1 MSLEVLITES
11 TNLKSVGSTKFY
23 KKGNT
28 SSFNSFVS
36 DLNKEQEPKANFKKQ
51 DHKQK
56 DLEPKRPRED
66 SDKAEGSLVTKD
78 KDDTQHSHKS
88 SSDKAS
94 QDLSAV
100 EKQSPKITEE
110 KVAVSEEIE
119 VTEVASVPIPEVVAV
134 PIPVIITPEGLIDDI
149 ILKPDFQ
156 EIQSIR
162 DLQAAPEQDNAA
174 SSERLLF
181 DLSPVALKDNTLEV
195 DGFAL
200 KGLQQKV
207 TDQQNI
213 TNLSNSSDKLVQ
225 NEKEVIVIE
234 KASELNFVSTDLD
247 KDKDLLLKSLE
258 SNSKEPSLLTQAK
271 VVGKTDT
278 QKQLAPAL
286 DAPLDNE
293 LSSGAKLAD
302 IGELAVNINSNSRKT
317 ESKDIPIVKKEVV
330 KITGNKIAEATKLAD
345 AELLD
350 TISFDELE
358 ISDFAII
365 NSSKNKPEISFDD
378 SILTSANKVNIKPQE
393 QLSLSLRYAVFQG
406 KSEIT
411 INLYPKALGSIDV
424 KIEFATNSS
433 GQNEVQKVII
443 TAERSS
449 TLKLLESTKSH
460 LETALAEL
468 KKEAATTV
476 TDTSK
481 KEASLQFDMRDGNNG
496 QPNEG
501 YFGSFNERENWMN
514 KFRNLTTS
522 DDNSAIRSQE
532 GDSVSKRKDIHNS
545 TTIDIEV

>member
-1 MSLEVLITES
+1 MSSEVLITES

-23 KKGNT
+23 KKGDA
-28 SSFNSFVS
+28 SSFNSFVI
-36 DLNKEQEPKANFKKQ
+36 DLNKEQEPKTNFKKQ
-51 DHKQK
+51 DPKQK
-56 DLEPKRPRED
+56 DLEPTRLRED

-100 EKQSPKITEE
+100 EKQSPKTTEE
-110 KVAVSEEIE
+110 EVVVVASEEIE
-119 VTEVASVPIPEVVAV
+119 VTEVASV

-149 ILKPDFQ
+149 ILESDFQ
-156 EIQSIR
+156 GIQSIR
-162 DLQAAPEQDNAA
+162 DLRADPEQDNTT
-174 SSERLLF
+174 SSERLSF

-195 DGFAL
+195 DEFTL

-207 TDQQNI
+207 TDQQNF
-213 TNLSNSSDKLVQ
+213 TNLSSSSDKLVKT
-225 NEKEVIVIE
+225 EKEVIVIE
-234 KASELNFVSTDLD
+234 KASELNFVSTDLNND
-247 KDKDLLLKSLE
+247 KNLLLKSLE

-271 VVGKTDT
+271 VVGTTDT

-286 DAPLDNE
+286 KDAPLDND

-330 KITGNKIAEATKLAD
+330 KITGNKLAD

-365 NSSKNKPEISFDD
+365 DSSKNKPEISFDD

-393 QLSLSLRYAVFQG
+393 QLSLSLRYAVSQG

-443 TAERSS
+443 TAERNS

-522 DDNSAIRSQE
+522 DDSSSIRSQE
-532 GDSVSKRKDIHNS
+532 GDSVSKRKNIHNS

>member
-1 MSLEVLITES
+1 MSSEVLITES
-11 TNLKSVGSTKFY
+11 TNLKSIGSTKFY
-23 KKGNT
+23 KKGDT

-51 DHKQK
+51 DPKQK
-56 DLEPKRPRED
+56 DLEPTRLRED

-110 KVAVSEEIE
+110 EVVSEEIE

-134 PIPVIITPEGLIDDI
+134 PIPVIITPEGLIDDV
-149 ILKPDFQ
+149 ILESDFQ
-156 EIQSIR
+156 KIQSIR

-174 SSERLLF
+174 SSEILSF
-181 DLSPVALKDNTLEV
+181 DLPPVALKDKTLEV
-195 DGFAL
+195 DEFAL

-225 NEKEVIVIE
+225 TEKEVIVIE

-271 VVGKTDT
+271 VVGTTDT

-286 DAPLDNE
+286 DTPLDNE

-345 AELLD
+345 SELLD
-350 TISFDELE
+350 NISFDELE

-365 NSSKNKPEISFDD
+365 DSSKNKPEISFDD
-378 SILTSANKVNIKPQE
+378 SILTSVNKVNIKPQE
-393 QLSLSLRYAVFQG
+393 QLSLSLRYAASQG

-443 TAERSS
+443 TAERNS

-522 DDNSAIRSQE
+522 DESSGIRSQE
-532 GDSVSKRKDIHNS
+532 GDSVSKRKNIHNS

>member
-1 MSLEVLITES
+1 MSSEVLITES

-23 KKGNT
+23 KKGDT

-36 DLNKEQEPKANFKKQ
+36 DLNKEQEPKAHFKKQ
-51 DHKQK
+51 DPKQK
-56 DLEPKRPRED
+56 DLEPTRPRED
-66 SDKAEGSLVTKD
+66 SDKAEGSLVTKN

-88 SSDKAS
+88 SSDKDS
-94 QDLSAV
+94 QNLSAV

-110 KVAVSEEIE
+110 VVVSEEIE

-134 PIPVIITPEGLIDDI
+134 PIPVIITPEGLIDDV
-149 ILKPDFQ
+149 ILESDFQ
-156 EIQSIR
+156 KIQSIR

-174 SSERLLF
+174 SSEILSF
-181 DLSPVALKDNTLEV
+181 DLSLVALKDKTLEV
-195 DGFAL
+195 DEFAL
-200 KGLQQKV
+200 KGLQKKV

-225 NEKEVIVIE
+225 TEKEVIVIA

-271 VVGKTDT
+271 VVGTTDT

-345 AELLD
+345 SELLD
-350 TISFDELE
+350 NISFDELE

-365 NSSKNKPEISFDD
+365 DSSKNKPEISFDD
-378 SILTSANKVNIKPQE
+378 SILTSTNKVNIKPQE
-393 QLSLSLRYAVFQG
+393 QLSLSLKYAVSQG

-433 GQNEVQKVII
+433 GQSEVQKVII

-449 TLKLLESTKSH
+449 TLKILESTKSH

-522 DDNSAIRSQE
+522 DDNSGIKSQE
-532 GDSVSKRKDIHNS
+532 GDSVSKRKNIHNS

>member
-1 MSLEVLITES
+1 MSSEVLITES
-11 TNLKSVGSTKFY
+11 TNLKSIGSTKFY
-23 KKGNT
+23 KKGDT

-51 DHKQK
+51 DPKQK
-56 DLEPKRPRED
+56 DLEPTRLRED

-110 KVAVSEEIE
+110 EVVSEEIE

-134 PIPVIITPEGLIDDI
+134 PIPVIITPEGLIDDV
-149 ILKPDFQ
+149 ILESDFQ
-156 EIQSIR
+156 KIQSIR

-174 SSERLLF
+174 SSEILSF
-181 DLSPVALKDNTLEV
+181 DLSPVALKDKTLEV
-195 DGFAL
+195 DEFAL

-213 TNLSNSSDKLVQ
+213 TNLSNSSDKLLQ
-225 NEKEVIVIE
+225 TEKEVIVIE

-271 VVGKTDT
+271 VVGTTDT

-345 AELLD
+345 SELLD
-350 TISFDELE
+350 NISFDELE

-365 NSSKNKPEISFDD
+365 DSSKNKPEISFDD
-378 SILTSANKVNIKPQE
+378 SILTSVNKVNIKPQE
-393 QLSLSLRYAVFQG
+393 QLSLSLRYAVSQG

-443 TAERSS
+443 TAERNS

-522 DDNSAIRSQE
+522 DDNSGIKSQE
-532 GDSVSKRKDIHNS
+532 GDSVSKRKNIHNS

>member
-1 MSLEVLITES
+1 MSSEVLITES

-23 KKGNT
+23 KQGDT

-36 DLNKEQEPKANFKKQ
+36 NLNKKQEPKAHFKKQ
-51 DHKQK
+51 DPKQK
-56 DLEPKRPRED
+56 DLEPTRPRED
-66 SDKAEGSLVTKD
+66 SDKAKGSLVTKD

-88 SSDKAS
+88 SSDKES

-110 KVAVSEEIE
+110 VVVSEEIE

-134 PIPVIITPEGLIDDI
+134 PIPVIITQEGLIDDV
-149 ILKPDFQ
+149 ILESDFQ

-174 SSERLLF
+174 SSEILSF
-181 DLSPVALKDNTLEV
+181 DLSPVALKDKTLEV
-195 DGFAL
+195 DEFAL

-225 NEKEVIVIE
+225 TEKEVIVIE

-271 VVGKTDT
+271 VVGTTDT

-293 LSSGAKLAD
+293 LSFGAKLAD
-302 IGELAVNINSNSRKT
+302 IGELAVYINSNSRKT

-345 AELLD
+345 SELLD

-365 NSSKNKPEISFDD
+365 DSSKNKPEISFDD
-378 SILTSANKVNIKPQE
+378 SILTSVNKVNIKPQE
-393 QLSLSLRYAVFQG
+393 QLSLSLRYAVSQG

-449 TLKLLESTKSH
+449 TLKILESTKSH

-522 DDNSAIRSQE
+522 DDNSGIRSQE
-532 GDSVSKRKDIHNS
+532 GDSVSKRKNIHNS

>member
-1 MSLEVLITES
+1 MSSEVLITES
-11 TNLKSVGSTKFY
+11 TNLKSIGSTKFY
-23 KKGNT
+23 KKGDT

-51 DHKQK
+51 DPKQK
-56 DLEPKRPRED
+56 DLEPTRLRED

-110 KVAVSEEIE
+110 EVVSEEIE

-134 PIPVIITPEGLIDDI
+134 PIPVIITPEGLIDDV
-149 ILKPDFQ
+149 ILESDFQ
-156 EIQSIR
+156 KIQSIR

-174 SSERLLF
+174 SSEILSF
-181 DLSPVALKDNTLEV
+181 DLSPVALKDKTLEV
-195 DGFAL
+195 DEFAL

-213 TNLSNSSDKLVQ
+213 TNLSNSSDKLLQ
-225 NEKEVIVIE
+225 TEKEVIVIE

-271 VVGKTDT
+271 VVGTTDT

-330 KITGNKIAEATKLAD
+330 KITGNKIAEANKLAD

-350 TISFDELE
+350 NISFDELE

-365 NSSKNKPEISFDD
+365 DSSKNKPEISFDD
-378 SILTSANKVNIKPQE
+378 SILTSVNKVNIKPQE
-393 QLSLSLRYAVFQG
+393 QLSLSLRYAASQG

-443 TAERSS
+443 TAERNS

-522 DDNSAIRSQE
+522 DDNSGIKSQE
-532 GDSVSKRKDIHNS
+532 GDSVSKRKNIHNS

>member
-1 MSLEVLITES
+1 MSSEVLITES
-11 TNLKSVGSTKFY
+11 TNLKSIGSTKFY
-23 KKGNT
+23 KKGDT

-51 DHKQK
+51 DPKQK
-56 DLEPKRPRED
+56 DLEPTRLRED

-110 KVAVSEEIE
+110 EVVSEEIE

-134 PIPVIITPEGLIDDI
+134 PIPVIITPEGLIDDV
-149 ILKPDFQ
+149 ILESDFQ
-156 EIQSIR
+156 KIQSIR

-174 SSERLLF
+174 SSEILSF
-181 DLSPVALKDNTLEV
+181 DLSPVALKDKTLEV
-195 DGFAL
+195 DEFAL

-213 TNLSNSSDKLVQ
+213 TNLSNSSDKLLQ
-225 NEKEVIVIE
+225 TEKEVIVIE

-271 VVGKTDT
+271 VVGTTDT

-345 AELLD
+345 SELLD
-350 TISFDELE
+350 NISFDELE

-365 NSSKNKPEISFDD
+365 DSSKNKPEISFDD
-378 SILTSANKVNIKPQE
+378 SILTSVNKVNIKPQE
-393 QLSLSLRYAVFQG
+393 QLSLSLRYAVSQG

-443 TAERSS
+443 TAERNS
-449 TLKLLESTKSH
+449 TLKILDSTKSH

-522 DDNSAIRSQE
+522 DDNSGIKSQE
-532 GDSVSKRKDIHNS
+532 GDSVSKRKNIHNS

>member
-271 VVGKTDT
+271 GLGTTDT

>member
-271 VVGKTDT
+271 VLGTTDT

>member
-1 MSLEVLITES
+1 
-11 TNLKSVGSTKFY
+11 
-23 KKGNT
+23 
-28 SSFNSFVS
+28 
-36 DLNKEQEPKANFKKQ
+36 
-51 DHKQK
+51 
-56 DLEPKRPRED
+56 
-66 SDKAEGSLVTKD
+66 
-78 KDDTQHSHKS
+78 
-88 SSDKAS
+88 
-94 QDLSAV
+94 
-100 EKQSPKITEE
+100 
-110 KVAVSEEIE
+110 
-119 VTEVASVPIPEVVAV
+119 
-134 PIPVIITPEGLIDDI
+134 
-149 ILKPDFQ
+149 
-156 EIQSIR
+156 
-162 DLQAAPEQDNAA
+162 
-174 SSERLLF
+174 
-181 DLSPVALKDNTLEV
+181 
-195 DGFAL
+195 
-200 KGLQQKV
+200 
-207 TDQQNI
+207 
-213 TNLSNSSDKLVQ
+213 
-225 NEKEVIVIE
+225 
-234 KASELNFVSTDLD
+234 
-247 KDKDLLLKSLE
+247 LLLKSLE

-271 VVGKTDT
+271 VVGTTDT

-286 DAPLDNE
+286 KDAPLDND

-330 KITGNKIAEATKLAD
+330 KITGNKIAEANKLAD

-365 NSSKNKPEISFDD
+365 DSSKNKPEISFDD
-378 SILTSANKVNIKPQE
+378 SILTSTNKVNIKPQE
-393 QLSLSLRYAVFQG
+393 QLSLSLKYAVSQG

-481 KEASLQFDMRDGNNG
+481 KEASLQFDMRNGNDG

-522 DDNSAIRSQE
+522 DDSSGIRSQE
-532 GDSVSKRKDIHNS
+532 GDSVSKRKNIHNS

>member
-1 MSLEVLITES
+1 MSSEVLITES

-23 KKGNT
+23 KKGDT

-51 DHKQK
+51 DPKQK
-56 DLEPKRPRED
+56 DLEPTKPRED
-66 SDKAEGSLVTKD
+66 SDKAKGSLVTKD

-110 KVAVSEEIE
+110 EVVVSEEIE

-134 PIPVIITPEGLIDDI
+134 PIPVIITQEGLIDDV
-149 ILKPDFQ
+149 ILESDFQ

-195 DGFAL
+195 DEFAL

-225 NEKEVIVIE
+225 TEKEVIVIE

-271 VVGKTDT
+271 VVGT

-293 LSSGAKLAD
+293 LSSGAKLSD

-350 TISFDELE
+350 TISLDELE

-365 NSSKNKPEISFDD
+365 DSSKNKPEISFDD

-393 QLSLSLRYAVFQG
+393 QLSLSLKYAVSQG

-433 GQNEVQKVII
+433 GQNEGKKVII
-443 TAERSS
+443 TAERNS
-449 TLKLLESTKSH
+449 TLKILESTKSH

-522 DDNSAIRSQE
+522 DDNSGIRSQE
-532 GDSVSKRKDIHNS
+532 GDSVSKRKNIHNS

>member
-1 MSLEVLITES
+1 MSSEVLITES
-11 TNLKSVGSTKFY
+11 TNLKSIGSTKFY
-23 KKGNT
+23 KKGDT

-51 DHKQK
+51 DPKQK
-56 DLEPKRPRED
+56 DLEPTRLRED

-110 KVAVSEEIE
+110 EVVSEEIE

-134 PIPVIITPEGLIDDI
+134 PIPVIITPEGLIDDV
-149 ILKPDFQ
+149 ILESDFQ
-156 EIQSIR
+156 KIQSIR

-174 SSERLLF
+174 SSEILSF
-181 DLSPVALKDNTLEV
+181 DLSPVALKDKTLEV
-195 DGFAL
+195 DEFAL

-213 TNLSNSSDKLVQ
+213 TNLSNSSDKLLQ
-225 NEKEVIVIE
+225 TEKEVIVIE

-271 VVGKTDT
+271 VVGTTDT

-330 KITGNKIAEATKLAD
+330 KITGNKIAEANKLAD

-350 TISFDELE
+350 NISFDELE

-365 NSSKNKPEISFDD
+365 DSSKNKPEISFDD
-378 SILTSANKVNIKPQE
+378 SILTSVNKVNIKPQE
-393 QLSLSLRYAVFQG
+393 QLSLSLRYAVSQG

-443 TAERSS
+443 TAERNS

-522 DDNSAIRSQE
+522 DDNSGIKSQE
-532 GDSVSKRKDIHNS
+532 GDSVSKRKNIHNS